1 MDSVPKSPNGNRPA
15 PLEQAAPDAGLI
27 PRLMS
32 WVDVAVAHLI
42 SDRRRRAVIQRS
54 RKLDDRLERAAR
66 RLTPRQRGRST
77 E

>member
-1 MDSVPKSPNGNRPA
+1 MNSVPKSLNGNRPS
-15 PLEQAAPDAGLI
+15 PLKKTAPDAGLI
-27 PRLMS
+27 PRLVS

-54 RKLDDRLERAAR
+54 RELDDRLERIAR
-66 RLTPRQRGRST
+66 KLTRRQRGRST